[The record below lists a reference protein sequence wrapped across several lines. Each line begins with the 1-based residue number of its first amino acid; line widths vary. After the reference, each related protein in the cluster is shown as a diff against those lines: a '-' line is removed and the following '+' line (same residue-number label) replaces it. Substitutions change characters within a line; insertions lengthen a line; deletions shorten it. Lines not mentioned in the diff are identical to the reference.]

1 MGKLIRPEGVSI
13 ANWRLAPFNHW
24 SFQHVRELVP
34 TARIRTSGEHKP
46 LAASAIGVDFS
57 VKDAKGGLVSL
68 QDFLTASETN
78 GLVVLSAGKP
88 VLHWS
93 SPKSDPDE
101 PHLLFSVSKSITGL
115 LAGILSE
122 KGLLECDRHVT
133 DYLPELAG
141 SAYGDECTVR
151 HLLDMTV
158 SLDFEEN
165 YLDPESAFGRYRRA
179 MLWNP
184 VDMRGDLLN
193 LLSFAQTLPRLH
205 RPHGEVF
212 FYASPTSDVLGAVV
226 QRAGGKPFADL
237 LSEHIW
243 TKIEASTEAYITVDP
258 VGNPRSAGGI
268 CVTTTDLATLGE
280 MVRNHGKAKGAQV
293 VPQAWIADIW
303 SGGSREAW
311 LRGGEH
317 LIKYGKYRS
326 QWYQVGDK
334 NQCLC
339 AIGIHGQWI
348 YIDPVHKIVIAK
360 TSVQSLPVD
369 DDMDR
374 DCLAAFASLA
384 QHFSGTAS

>member
-205 RPHGEVF
+205 RPHGGF
-212 FYASPTSDVLGAVV
+212 FLRFPDKRCTRCGRSTRRRQALCRPPI
-226 QRAGGKPFADL
+226 RA
-237 LSEHIW
+237 
-243 TKIEASTEAYITVDP
+243 
-258 VGNPRSAGGI
+258 
-268 CVTTTDLATLGE
+268 
-280 MVRNHGKAKGAQV
+280 
-293 VPQAWIADIW
+293 
-303 SGGSREAW
+303 
-311 LRGGEH
+311 H
-317 LIKYGKYRS
+317 L
-326 QWYQVGDK
+326 DK
-334 NQCLC
+334 NRGLN
-339 AIGIHGQWI
+339 G
-348 YIDPVHKIVIAK
+348 
-360 TSVQSLPVD
+360 SLHHRRPRRKPTLSRRHLRND
-369 DDMDR
+369 HR
-374 DCLAAFASLA
+374 S
-384 QHFSGTAS
+384 SYPRRNGS